1 MIKINLLPEER
12 RPISLGRQ
20 VYNGLRISF
29 LLLTSPAWLP
39 VWIPAKITKYYMSL
53 PSARKLKKQI
63 KEEPGD
69 SSLICR
75 LGDIYYNKGKKEE
88 ARTLFEIAAAVDPK
102 NAYAY
107 YSLYFCTDDF
117 NEELAFMRIATR
129 LNPGYYRDLNNLV
142 ENRLRSKIDDEDII
156 GNICWGI
163 EEIGNICWGI
173 GKATIKYDTEMDEA
187 KEETELEKKLSEFDA
202 KVEEFEEESADHPFE
217 KALQT
222 DYAAYLSKN
231 RINARDEFIEK
242 KLQELIDR
250 NPGNSMLYYLRGGFF
265 YSKDG
270 FLSENAVKNLLI
282 AYEDP
287 DFNPDDWKFYPIIAN
302 KLFQTSPERAAA
314 ALIRGIKAVSRPGDQ
329 ALEAVNLLDSDPE
342 KAIEML
348 SNLSSSPLI
357 GDFNIDLLK
366 QIVYTQENLKGRK
379 FKNPRVVYYGILA
392 EKIQK
397 IERLE
402 KLPRF
407 PAAKEELS
415 DLGRMLL
422 GKDYEPEL
430 EPPVKRG
437 GNTYLLAV
445 ELNFL
450 GLYDKA
456 IESLNS
462 LPEKQTEEHLLLADS
477 YLGKWERE
485 RNTEDLRKANSEY
498 FEALQ
503 CSPSD
508 GSIIEKAAYTS
519 KHLGHEDKVTELLEY
534 FRGIFGNDSDVIYRY
549 TGRNKYLEQM
559 MLDASNPASI
569 EEKIAILRR
578 INKEAPDAVILGVT
592 AKSQLAHAYDMFS
605 YNVISELAEVI
616 ANESG

>member
-88 ARTLFEIAAAVDPK
+88 AITQSEIAAAVDPK
-102 NAYAY
+102 NAYAF

-117 NEELAFMRIATR
+117 KEELAFMRRAAMLDPDNYR
-129 LNPGYYRDLNNLV
+129 RDLMDLASK
-142 ENRLRSKIDDEDII
+142 RLKSKIDDEDII
-156 GNICWGI
+156 DDIVYRI
-163 EEIGNICWGI
+163 EE
-173 GKATIKYDTEMDEA
+173 ATIKYDTEMDKV
-187 KEETELEKKLSEFDA
+187 KEETELEKKETELEKKLSEFDSKA
-202 KVEEFEEESADHPFE
+202 EKFEEELADHPFE
-217 KALQT
+217 KKLLT
-222 DYAAYLSKN
+222 DYADYLSKN
-231 RINARDEFIEK
+231 RINERDEFIEK
-242 KLQELIDR
+242 KLQELVDR
-250 NPGNSMLYYLRGGFF
+250 DPGNSMLYYLRGGFF
-265 YSKDG
+265 YSKEG
-270 FLSENAVKNLLI
+270 SLSENAVKNLLI

-287 DFNPDDWKFYPIIAN
+287 DFNPDDWKFYQIIAD
-302 KLFQTSPERAAA
+302 KLFKTSPERAAA
-314 ALIRGIKAVSRPGDQ
+314 ALIRGIKVVSKPGDQ

-348 SNLSSSPLI
+348 DNISSFPPRN
-357 GDFNIDLLK
+357 DFNIDMLK
-366 QIVYTQENLKGRK
+366 QIIYMREILKGRK
-379 FKNPRVVYYGILA
+379 FKNSRTIYYCCRLA
-392 EKIQK
+392 EKIQE
-397 IERLE
+397 IEKLE
-402 KLPRF
+402 KSPRF
-407 PAAKEELS
+407 PVQKLS
-415 DLGRMLL
+415 DLGRMLI
-422 GKDYEPEL
+422 GDYYKPEL

-445 ELNFL
+445 ELNSL

-456 IESLNS
+456 IEKLNS
-462 LPEKQTEEHLLLADS
+462 LPEKQAEEHLLLADS

-503 CSPSD
+503 CSPLD
-508 GSIIEKAAYTS
+508 GSIIEKAAYAS
-519 KHLGHEDKVTELLEY
+519 KQMGHEDKVIELLEY
-534 FRGIFGNDSDVIYRY
+534 FRGIFGSDSDVIYRY
-549 TGRNKYLEQM
+549 TGRNKYLEKM
-559 MLDASNPASI
+559 MLDALMEQDV

-605 YNVISELAEVI
+605 CDVMNELIEVI
-616 ANESG
+616 CK